1 MLATSGSSPPLFRT
15 KNNEDPWQLRS
26 FKHHNCDWLKTS
38 LPFVCKVIRQIHD
51 LEEKTEVWFRQFIE
65 SLQSESQGKSQS
77 SEKLSGISQR
87 NEFNQTIFSGDLTST
102 NLCISSI
109 GFNETEPNQTTALY
123 EEAREVLS
131 EIIGLMEQLEAE
143 CKKTSEALQIERER
157 VTVLGNRI
165 DQLSLW
171 WMRELP
177 EAVQKEYAVHS
188 EEIYEL
194 ELNAECKASRLQK
207 VQIQVNDARI
217 LNQRL
222 REEINLVKKLEDH
235 LKEKLD
241 LEKKTIDDIVPSQN
255 ELTEVFSKV
264 FLDLNKVHQEFDDAT
279 AEAQFEE
286 NAMHTEI
293 LSIENKTAQLNK
305 DIITAKTVFE
315 IYTTQ
320 EQKIQDQIVEA
331 EKSHKRLTDELVDL
345 EFQKN
350 IKKDNIQQLKAKVT
364 DEYVEIKMLA
374 ASCTEI
380 EHTIRDK
387 MQNGNA
393 DLSNQQKEYDKI
405 LDELTN
411 LETKNKELELDVEM
425 FNNNIKDSRQERN
438 KMKREMQQIQEA
450 LKINNDKLAS
460 MKKQLSQVEKVL
472 NAQRT
477 KLAILK
483 KTISDEEE
491 KPKNQI
497 IKVKKKIRDEMMRR
511 TKLQAEVKRDAAEL
525 TQFKENTKMKKKK
538 ALNKVAQVEEAVV
551 KTETEFKELE
561 AIYKNHYEIF
571 LMLNKK
577 LDELKES
584 QQIMSEN
591 VENEKKYLQ
600 NKLINDQ
607 KEFLDSFNLLNSSLR
622 QTETLQ
628 KNIPLKQT
636 LRTTLLKDIEKYKK
650 SIEDMKPTLDLT
662 EFKHNSATNL
672 ITNLKSELAIAKRRW
687 ALMEEEYQ
695 KLLQERREEQKKV
708 TFQNNKKGKGP
719 KTKVWAPC
727 MAVTPPLTKLASALM
742 ENAIQTAEYKQL
754 QGTYLDM
761 KSKLADIYY
770 DRLKIEGRIK
780 DYLQLSALQTRM
792 HKALVDYSRQR
803 GLYSQAELATFLA
816 FSHENAQKIIA
827 VQGEMSKSI
836 QHMSTF
842 LHSLADARE
851 TKEDIENKQCN
862 QGGIIKDKKSHA
874 VQVTV

>member
-708 TFQNNKKGKGP
+708 T
-719 KTKVWAPC
+719 
-727 MAVTPPLTKLASALM
+727 TKLASALM

>member
-1 MLATSGSSPPLFRT
+1 MLATSGSSPSLFRT
-15 KNNEDPWQLRS
+15 KNDEDPWQLRS
-26 FKHHNCDWLKTS
+26 FKRHNCDWLKTS
-38 LPFVCKVIRQIHD
+38 LPFVCKVIRHIHD
-51 LEEKTEVWFRQFIE
+51 LEEKTEVWFRQFTE

-87 NEFNQTIFSGDLTST
+87 KEFNQTNFSSDLTSS

-143 CKKTSEALQIERER
+143 CKKTNEALQTERKR
-157 VTVLGNRI
+157 VTTLGNRI

-171 WMRELP
+171 WMQELP

-194 ELNAECKASRLQK
+194 ELHAKCKATHLQK

-235 LKEKLD
+235 LKEMLG
-241 LEKKTIDDIVPSQN
+241 LEKKTIDDIVPNQN
-255 ELTEVFSKV
+255 ELTGVFSNV
-264 FLDLNKVHQEFDDAT
+264 ISDLNKVHQEFDDAT
-279 AEAQFEE
+279 AEAQLEQNE
-286 NAMHTEI
+286 MHTEI
-293 LSIENKTAQLNK
+293 LSIENKTSQLNK

-331 EKSHKRLTDELVDL
+331 EKSQKRLTDELVDL
-345 EFQKN
+345 EFQQN

-364 DEYVEIKMLA
+364 DKYVEIKMLT

-380 EHTIRDK
+380 EHAIRDK
-387 MQNGNA
+387 IQNGNA
-393 DLSNQQKEYDKI
+393 DLSNQQKEYDKK
-405 LDELTN
+405 LDELKN
-411 LETKNKELELDVEM
+411 LETKNEEFELDIET

-472 NAQRT
+472 NALRT
-477 KLAILK
+477 KLATLR
-483 KTISDEEE
+483 KTISDEEG
-491 KPKNQI
+491 KLKNQI
-497 IKVKKKIRDEMMRR
+497 GKVKKKIRDKMMQRN
-511 TKLQAEVKRDAAEL
+511 KLQAKIKLDAATL
-525 TQFKENTKMKKKK
+525 TQFKENSNNKKKK
-538 ALNKVAQVEEAVV
+538 ALNKVSQVE
-551 KTETEFKELE
+551 KTVEKIETEFKELE

-577 LDELKES
+577 LNELKES
-584 QQIMSEN
+584 QQSMSDDL
-591 VENEKKYLQ
+591 ENEKKDLQ

-607 KEFLDSFNLLNSSLR
+607 KEFLDSFNLLNSSLG
-622 QTETLQ
+622 QIETLQ
-628 KNIPLKQT
+628 KNIPLKQI
-636 LRTTLLKDIEKYKK
+636 LRSTLLKDIEKYKK

-672 ITNLKSELAIAKRRW
+672 ITSLKSELAIAKRRW

-695 KLLQERREEQKKV
+695 KLLQERRKEQKKV
-708 TFQNNKKGKGP
+708 T
-719 KTKVWAPC
+719 
-727 MAVTPPLTKLASALM
+727 TKLASALM
-742 ENAIQTAEYKQL
+742 ENAIRTAEYKQL
-754 QGTYLDM
+754 QGTYLDT

-770 DRLKIEGRIK
+770 DKLKTEGRIK
-780 DYLQLSALQTRM
+780 DYL
-792 HKALVDYSRQR
+792 
-803 GLYSQAELATFLA
+803 
-816 FSHENAQKIIA
+816 
-827 VQGEMSKSI
+827 QGEMSKSI
-836 QHMSTF
+836 QHMSAF
-842 LHSLADARE
+842 LHSLADACE
-851 TKEDIENKQCN
+851 TKEDIGNKQCN
-862 QGGIIKDKKSHA
+862 QGGIIKDKKSHT

>member
-1 MLATSGSSPPLFRT
+1 MLATSGSSPSLFRT
-15 KNNEDPWQLRS
+15 KNDEDPWQLRS
-26 FKHHNCDWLKTS
+26 FKRHNSDWLKTS
-38 LPFVCKVIRQIHD
+38 LPFVCKVIRHIHD
-51 LEEKTEVWFRQFIE
+51 LEEKTEVWFRQFTE

-87 NEFNQTIFSGDLTST
+87 KEFNQTNFSSDLTSS

-123 EEAREVLS
+123 EETREVLS

-143 CKKTSEALQIERER
+143 CKKTNEALQTERER
-157 VTVLGNRI
+157 VTTLGNRI

-194 ELNAECKASRLQK
+194 ELHAKCKASHLQK

-217 LNQRL
+217 LNQKL
-222 REEINLVKKLEDH
+222 REEINSVKKLEDH
-235 LKEKLD
+235 LKEMLD
-241 LEKKTIDDIVPSQN
+241 LEKKTIDDIVPNQK
-255 ELTEVFSKV
+255 ELTDVFSEV
-264 FLDLNKVHQEFDDAT
+264 ISDLNKVQQEFDDAT
-279 AEAQFEE
+279 AEAQLEQNE
-286 NAMHTEI
+286 MYTEI
-293 LSIENKTAQLNK
+293 LSIEDKTSQLNK

-331 EKSHKRLTDELVDL
+331 EKSQKRLTDELVDL

-350 IKKDNIQQLKAKVT
+350 IEKDNIQQLKAKVA
-364 DEYVEIKMLA
+364 DKYVEIKMLTA
-374 ASCTEI
+374 ACTEI

-393 DLSNQQKEYDKI
+393 DLSNQQKEYDKK
-405 LDELTN
+405 LDELKN
-411 LETKNKELELDVEM
+411 LETKNEELELDIET

-438 KMKREMQQIQEA
+438 KMKRELQQIQEA

-472 NAQRT
+472 NALRT
-477 KLAILK
+477 KLATLR
-483 KTISDEEE
+483 KTISDEEG
-491 KPKNQI
+491 KLKNQI
-497 IKVKKKIRDEMMRR
+497 GKVKRKIRDEMTQRN
-511 TKLQAEVKRDAAEL
+511 KLQAKVKLDAAALTEL
-525 TQFKENTKMKKKK
+525 KENTNNKKRR
-538 ALNKVAQVEEAVV
+538 ALNKVSQVE
-551 KTETEFKELE
+551 KTVEKIEREFKELE

-577 LDELKES
+577 LNELKES
-584 QQIMSEN
+584 QQSMSEDL
-591 VENEKKYLQ
+591 ENEKKDLQ

-607 KEFLDSFNLLNSSLR
+607 KEFLDSFNLLNSSLE
-622 QTETLQ
+622 QIETLQ

-636 LRTTLLKDIEKYKK
+636 LRSTLLKDIEKYKK

-672 ITNLKSELAIAKRRW
+672 TTSLKSELAIAKRRW

-695 KLLQERREEQKKV
+695 KLLQEKREEQKKV
-708 TFQNNKKGKGP
+708 T
-719 KTKVWAPC
+719 
-727 MAVTPPLTKLASALM
+727 TKLASALM
-742 ENAIQTAEYKQL
+742 ENAIRTVEYKQL
-754 QGTYLDM
+754 QGTYLDT

-770 DRLKIEGRIK
+770 DKLKTEGRIK

-803 GLYSQAELATFLA
+803 GLYSQAELATFQA
-816 FSHENAQKIIA
+816 FSLENAQKIIA
-827 VQGEMSKSI
+827 VQVPQQMSFRGPIFIILTGGDVKI
-836 QHMSTF
+836 
-842 LHSLADARE
+842 HSAYVCFPTLFDR
-851 TKEDIENKQCN
+851 CL
-862 QGGIIKDKKSHA
+862 
-874 VQVTV
+874 